1 MAKFSCQLTEILVGK
16 TEISV
21 TEPGPLIWT
30 HRKFTKDLEVRRDF
44 GNRASPVNRAHM
56 KRPLKSDTEFLNL
69 YLGNHGKHEVI
80 VVVVI
85 IFLFALFTQ
94 YKKIYLQRLSL
105 EGEETQSMRSLL
117 INIRLNS

>member
-1 MAKFSCQLTEILVGK
+1 
-16 TEISV
+16 
-21 TEPGPLIWT
+21 
-30 HRKFTKDLEVRRDF
+30 
-44 GNRASPVNRAHM
+44 M
-56 KRPLKSDTEFLNL
+56 KRPLESDTEFLNL

-85 IFLFALFTQ
+85 IIFLFVLFTQ

-117 INIRLNS
+117 VNVRLSS

>member
-1 MAKFSCQLTEILVGK
+1 
-16 TEISV
+16 
-21 TEPGPLIWT
+21 
-30 HRKFTKDLEVRRDF
+30 
-44 GNRASPVNRAHM
+44 M

-80 VVVVI
+80 VVVVII

-117 INIRLNS
+117 INVRLNS